1 MTPDYSCATTYE
13 RIRQLRT
20 QLGLSQDDLAKL
32 MGYSDRSM
40 IAKIE
45 SGKVDISYKKIL
57 DFARILNT
65 TPGFLMGIIASN
77 DEPRT
82 SVHNMNKLTPDYDRA
97 ATAAAEVL
105 TKYGISTAPVDPIP
119 IFKKADGFNVV
130 TFTEMSRLIG
140 VDRRD
145 LLSSFDAS
153 NRDAVASVYIKNGK
167 KHYLVAYNMRLPLY
181 LVQRSLAREMG
192 HIVLGHDGTRPQ
204 EVRNAEALCFA
215 HHLLCPRALIRSLQD
230 AGIMITTEVLGNTTG
245 CYERCLIGM
254 RQEPATH
261 VPAALNRQIRQ
272 QFADYVAEFMVFQS
286 FLSQGDDSMIA
297 NFGTYMD
304 GYEE

>member
-1 MTPDYSCATTYE
+1 M
-13 RIRQLRT
+13 
-20 QLGLSQDDLAKL
+20 K
-32 MGYSDRSM
+32 
-40 IAKIE
+40 
-45 SGKVDISYKKIL
+45 
-57 DFARILNT
+57 
-65 TPGFLMGIIASN
+65 
-77 DEPRT
+77 
-82 SVHNMNKLTPDYDRA
+82 PDYDRA

-105 TKYGISTAPVDPIP
+105 IKYGISTAPVDPIP

-167 KHYLVAYNMRLPLY
+167 KHYLVAYNTRLPLY
-181 LVQRSLAREMG
+181 IVQRALAREMG

-204 EVRNAEALCFA
+204 DVRNAEALCFA
-215 HHLLCPRALIRSLQD
+215 HHLLCPRALIHALQEAD
-230 AGIMITTEVLGNTTG
+230 IKITTEVLGNTTG

-254 RQEPATH
+254 RREPATH
-261 VPAALNRQIRQ
+261 VPAALNRKVREL
-272 QFADYVAEFMVFQS
+272 FSDYISEFLDFQS

-304 GYEE
+304 GYTEEEE